1 MDKEIEAL
9 RKKAEVFKPETIN
22 EPELP
27 LDMGAKARPPQKS
40 SIETFKPPDD
50 RPTQSSHAALLAI
63 YNNKGAK
70 LADLAKYVKAKGRI
84 SGDPTIY
91 GSKGRKGIFEN
102 LISLGLAKKEG
113 DIYTLTGKGSK
124 WVNPQYSKPSPR

>member
-1 MDKEIEAL
+1 MAYTRLWSASRSK
-9 RKKAEVFKPETIN
+9 
-22 EPELP
+22 
-27 LDMGAKARPPQKS
+27 PPQKS
-40 SIETFKPPDD
+40 SVGSFKPPED
-50 RPTQSSHAALLAI
+50 I

-70 LADLAKYVKAKGRI
+70 LADLAKYVKAKGWI